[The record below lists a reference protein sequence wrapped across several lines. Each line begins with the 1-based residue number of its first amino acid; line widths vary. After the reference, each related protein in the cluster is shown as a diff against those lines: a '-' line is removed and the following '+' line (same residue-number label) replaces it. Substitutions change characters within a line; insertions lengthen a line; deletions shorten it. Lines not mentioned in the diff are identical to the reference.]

1 MNRNEIQTLIDEK
14 IAGQGNQVDVGGALA
29 EILSQI
35 LNLAAAGAN
44 VQSDWNENS
53 SDNPAF
59 IKNKPS
65 IPAAQIQSDWA
76 QDDDAS
82 LDYIKNKPA
91 IKVFD
96 VRWYPDTRIPRPEDA
111 QNAEIAG
118 YVQAGKLHLICMRH
132 YEETANSY
140 IVWPIISG
148 YYDAANK
155 KLQYTV
161 QIPEE
166 MSGGTGANKTTT
178 FTYVEENVN
187 ATPIV

>member
-1 MNRNEIQTLIDEK
+1 MDRNQIQALIDEK
-14 IAGQGNQVDVGGALA
+14 IAGQGNQVDAGGALA

-44 VQSDWNENS
+44 VQSDWNES
-53 SDNPAF
+53 SDDNPAF
-59 IKNKPS
+59 IKNKPT

-76 QDDDAS
+76 QDNDEA

-96 VRWYPDTRIPRPEDA
+96 VRYYPDTRIPRPEDA

-118 YVQAGKLHLICMRH
+118 YIQAGKLHLICMRH
-132 YEETANSY
+132 YEETDNTY

-166 MSGGTGANKTTT
+166 MSGGTGANKTST
-178 FTYVEENVN
+178 FTYVEENVT
-187 ATPIV
+187 AIPIV